1 MDSYLVTGASGF
13 VGGHVVRD
21 LRRRGHDVVAA
32 GRRADRLPTG
42 GETFVGDLDDL
53 ARASHRVDVVVHCAA
68 LSSPWGRR
76 AEFEHA
82 NVTGTA
88 RVLDF
93 ARRVGARRLV
103 HLSSPGIYAAPRD
116 RVGIREDEVDARRP
130 MNEYIR
136 SKLAAEALL
145 SAAAARSDA
154 PEIVVLRPRGIVGPG
169 DPSLVPRLL
178 RVHARVGVPL
188 MRGGRGLVDLTSV
201 ENVALAIRLAATA
214 EGVHGEA
221 FNVTNGDPRPFGEVL
236 EQLLRGLDLPLRG
249 RPVPSRAAY
258 ALAGV
263 LEGVC
268 SVLPGRPEPPMTRYT
283 VTTIAHSQTLDI
295 SKARRLLGYEPEVT
309 LDESLAGYARA

>member
-1 MDSYLVTGASGF
+1 M
-13 VGGHVVRD
+13 
-21 LRRRGHDVVAA
+21 
-32 GRRADRLPTG
+32 
-42 GETFVGDLDDL
+42 
-53 ARASHRVDVVVHCAA
+53 
-68 LSSPWGRR
+68 
-76 AEFEHA
+76 
-82 NVTGTA
+82 TGTA

-93 ARRVGARRLV
+93 ARRWARASRAPV
-103 HLSSPGIYAAPRD
+103 VAGIYAAPRD

-130 MNEYIR
+130 MNAYIR

-154 PEIVVLRPRGIVGPG
+154 PEIVVLEAARHRRAGRPEPRPAPAARPRPG
-169 DPSLVPRLL
+169 RRAADAGRPR
-178 RVHARVGVPL
+178 
-188 MRGGRGLVDLTSV
+188 LVDLTSV

-221 FNVTNGDPRPFGEVL
+221 FNVTNGYLRPFGEVL

-249 RPVPSRAAY
+249 RPVPARVAY

-268 SVLPGRPEPPMTRYT
+268 SVLPARPEPPMTRYT